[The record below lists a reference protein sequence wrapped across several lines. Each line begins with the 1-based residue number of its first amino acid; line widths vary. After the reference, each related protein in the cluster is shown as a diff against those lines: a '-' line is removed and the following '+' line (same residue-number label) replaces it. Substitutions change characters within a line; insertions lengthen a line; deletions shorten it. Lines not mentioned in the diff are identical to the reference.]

1 MPPYVVDTLPKKYKP
16 QIDESGYQSDSALID
31 PQEEEQEV
39 KREDTLK
46 GKNKTSE
53 WQETLPPVG
62 NEDGDDNVT
71 DLVLIIHGIG
81 QGVSLIVIHY
91 SSPVTSK

>member
-1 MPPYVVDTLPKKYKP
+1 MEDA
-16 QIDESGYQSDSALID
+16 GYQSDSAVID

-39 KREDTLK
+39 KRKDALK

-53 WQETLPPVG
+53 WRETLPPVG
-62 NEDGDDNVT
+62 NEDSDDNVT

-81 QGVSLIVIHY
+81 QGVSLADVHHSSHIDYELRRFVARHY
-91 SSPVTSK
+91 

>member
-1 MPPYVVDTLPKKYKP
+1 MEDA
-16 QIDESGYQSDSALID
+16 GYQSDSAVID

-39 KREDTLK
+39 KRKDALK

-53 WQETLPPVG
+53 WRETLPPVG
-62 NEDGDDNVT
+62 NEDSDDNVT

-81 QGVSLIVIHY
+81 QGVSLADVHH
-91 SSPVTSK
+91 SSHID